1 MSQLSQYVEKWLA
14 GDLELAP
21 ITKLLGIRPICLGQG
36 EARIELTAGKHLH
49 NAMGTVH
56 GGILCDLADVAMGAA
71 LATTTAEGE
80 SFTTLQL
87 QMSYFLPVVEG
98 RLSAHAR
105 VVRRGRGR
113 HILNAISKTAR
124 GGWWRGG
131 RRCVRSGRRGERKRF
146 SEKAVNMKL

>member
-1 MSQLSQYVEKWLA
+1 MSQLSQYVEKWLE

-21 ITKLLGIRPICLGQG
+21 ITKLLGVRPVSLGEG

-71 LATTTAEGE
+71 LATVTAEGE
-80 SFTTLQL
+80 SFSTLQL

-98 RLSAHAR
+98 RLGAHAR
-105 VVRRGRGR
+105 VVRRGRGTAHLECDLEDGEGR
-113 HILNAISKTAR
+113 LVAR
-124 GGWWRGG
+124 GTSVCSIRQAG
-131 RRCVRSGRRGERKRF
+131 
-146 SEKAVNMKL
+146 

>member
-1 MSQLSQYVEKWLA
+1 MSQSSQLSQYVEKWLA

-21 ITKLLGIRPICLGQG
+21 ITKLLGVRPLSLGEG

-71 LATTTAEGE
+71 LATATAEGE
-80 SFTTLQL
+80 SFTTVQL

-105 VVRRGRGR
+105 VVRRGRG
-113 HILNAISKTAR
+113 TAHLECDLEDAE
-124 GGWWRGG
+124 G
-131 RRCVRSGRRGERKRF
+131 RLVARASSVCTIRQAR
-146 SEKAVNMKL
+146 